1 MTRPEQFGFIF
12 IVAGILFFAFAF
24 VIMAAAPVLMLQDVE
39 ITEIDKIAET
49 VTPDF
54 IELAGEYPEEF
65 KASFGEPN
73 SRAFAEALSMGRDIY
88 VAEACWHCHSQFVR
102 PISKEDLRFG
112 KVSTVGEYMNKLQLP
127 QLFGTRRVGPDLIRQ
142 SGKHSND
149 WHMAHFYE
157 PTSVVPVTVMPS
169 YKWFYTADKR
179 PTKRALA
186 LVSYVQWLGSWER
199 PDLKNADALEQAP
212 IQSGQASGGTP

>member
-24 VIMAAAPVLMLQDVE
+24 IIMAAAPVLMLQDVE

-65 KASFGEPN
+65 KASFGEAN
-73 SRAFAEALSMGRDIY
+73 SRSFAGALEMGRDIY

-102 PISKEDLRFG
+102 PVSKENVRFG
-112 KVSTVGEYMNKLQLP
+112 KVSTVGEYMNKLQMP

-142 SGKHSND
+142 SGRHSND

-157 PTSVVPVTVMPS
+157 PTNVVPVTVMPS
-169 YKWFYTADKR
+169 YKWFFTADKR

-186 LVSYVQWLGSWER
+186 LVSYIQWLGSWER
-199 PDLKNADALEQAP
+199 PDLKNAYALEP
-212 IQSGQASGGTP
+212 TSGDTP